1 MLSITC
7 RGLKC
12 RYFCDT
18 AQVYP
23 YSLDGGIHAA
33 NGHSRIYTG
42 LSTSS
47 IWRCSVLERHK

>member
-42 LSTSS
+42 LSISS
-47 IWRCSVLERHK
+47 ICR